1 MEPTNKQRS
10 NKTRENFD
18 NVSFQVISTICTVL
32 PLSAFRACIHPR
44 TTIPPGRPEWF
55 VTSRESTGFCTHKK
69 KRSKNKKNRF
79 LHHRPQSKRKTTKTN
94 HRCGD
99 HSPSCHH
106 CPQRQTIT
114 SNTTSATTTIPHRL
128 LLTITITVNRATTVV
143 MTAQRTTHSFTC
155 PRR

>member
-1 MEPTNKQRS
+1 MKPTNNVVIK
-10 NKTRENFD
+10 RERILPCKLSSHQHD
-18 NVSFQVISTICTVL
+18 LHSFTFVCL
-32 PLSAFRACIHPR
+32 PSLHPSKNNDP
-44 TTIPPGRPEWF
+44 TWKAGRF
-55 VTSRESTGFCTHKK
+55 VPSKHKK
-69 KRSKNKKNRF
+69 KRSKNNKNRF
-79 LHHRPQSKRKTTKTN
+79 QPQTSKRKITKNN

-114 SNTTSATTTIPHRL
+114 SNTTSATTTTTTIL
-128 LLTITITVNRATTVV
+128 LLNITITIVNRATTVV